1 MDDSRNSAQLSVIWA
16 NRSCETTI
24 EILEDS
30 KPLVSILMFSGGLV
44 GNVLALVLL
53 GVHRKEVRTKSSAFC
68 ILVTGLALTDLMGT
82 CFLSPVVFVSYA
94 RAKSLVGL
102 VGNHTLCDFFSF
114 AMTFFGVASTLI
126 LFAMAVERCLA
137 ISHPYFYAQHM
148 GRGFA
153 KVSLPATYIF
163 AASFCILP
171 FAGFGEPRQYCPGTW
186 CFLRMEPGHPSA
198 VGFSL
203 LYASLIACLIVA
215 ILVCN
220 GSVIISLCKM
230 HRSQRSRR
238 GSVLSSQRRRRKSW
252 FAQREEEVDH
262 LILLAAMTVIFA
274 ICSLPLTIRGFIN
287 AITPNNDD
295 KEDLVAFRFYAFNP
309 IVDPWLFI
317 ILRKSV
323 FRNVQKVLC
332 CRFSM
337 SLPNSAFQE
346 PLKQQSISLC

>member
-1 MDDSRNSAQLSVIWA
+1 MGDSPDLQA
-16 NRSCETTI
+16 NGQNNRTCQTTI

-30 KPLVSILMFSGGLV
+30 KPVVSILMFSGGLV

-53 GVHRKEVRTKSSAFC
+53 GMHRKEIRTKSSVFC
-68 ILVTGLALTDLMGT
+68 ILVTGLAVTDLMGT
-82 CFLSPVVFVSYA
+82 CFLSPVVFISYA
-94 RAKSLVGL
+94 RERSLVGL
-102 VGNHTLCDFFSF
+102 VGDHTLCDFFSF
-114 AMTFFGVASTLI
+114 AMTFFGMASTLI

-137 ISHPYFYAQHM
+137 ISHPYFYSQHM

-153 KVSLPATYIF
+153 KVCLPVAYAF

-171 FAGFGEPRQYCPGTW
+171 FVGFGEPRQYCPGTW
-186 CFLRMEPGHPSA
+186 CFLQMEPGNSAA

-203 LYASLIACLIVA
+203 LYASLISCLIVA

-238 GSVLSSQRRRRKSW
+238 GSVPSSQRRRKSW
-252 FAQREEEVDH
+252 FGQREEEVDH

-274 ICSLPLTIRGFIN
+274 ICSLPLTIRGFVN
-287 AITPNNDD
+287 AISPNKND

-323 FRNVQKVLC
+323 FRNIQRILC
-332 CRFSM
+332 CRFSV
-337 SLPNSAFQE
+337 SLHNTAFE
-346 PLKQQSISLC
+346 DPLKQQSISLC